1 MSNNDR
7 KLKEQAFR
15 ELRQGGPEGVKRKAK
30 RSRAKTVLL
39 ASALLAVA
47 AVATAGG
54 LTLKTLHNI
63 TNGKGAISFIETM
76 RNPRGEFPK
85 KDRVTVLLIG
95 KDYNWT
101 SKGMPSSKDSRS
113 DSIMLLSLDLNTR
126 KVSALSI
133 PRDTYV
139 EAPDGKRGKINGTY
153 ARGGEKL
160 LRATIADKLGV
171 TPDYF
176 IAVKTDG
183 VKTIVDK
190 LGGVEVET
198 LDPME
203 YNDSWGQLHV
213 ELPKGKQVINGTQA
227 IGFARY
233 RHVDPYVRTPDGKPI
248 YTGRK
253 DSQGNPIFQAR
264 HPRPVPTAED
274 GDPRRMARQQQ
285 LIRAMTAKAKS
296 FNNLFQ
302 LDDIVNTGLE
312 QIETDLDREQI
323 FALAALFRNIQPD
336 QMQSDSLRGEG
347 HVRGAWYFFLDED
360 KVRSQVD
367 WLIRGKEDA
376 ANSLTVVAVQNG
388 TKVPGAAS
396 KVMRR
401 LRQEGYDARNSGN
414 AQKATTDDLPA
425 TKVVYTKA
433 SVLPRAKRIASL
445 IGGGTL
451 VKDPQPDKTGMMGL
465 KRDEAID
472 IKIVLGRD
480 LAEQYGAQSAS
491 RH

>member
-15 ELRQGGPEGVKRKAK
+15 ELRQGGPEAVKQKARK
-30 RSRAKTVLL
+30 SRARTVARVVAL
-39 ASALLAVA
+39 AAAGAVA
-47 AVATAGG
+47 GVIG
-54 LTLKTLHNI
+54 LAWSKLHVI
-63 TNGKGAISFIETM
+63 TKGNPISIFDTIG
-76 RNPRGEFPK
+76 NPRGKFPG

-95 KDYNWT
+95 KDYNYN
-101 SKGMPSSKDSRS
+101 SKGMPSSKESRS
-113 DSIMLLSLDLNTR
+113 DSIMLLSLDLKN
-126 KVSALSI
+126 KKINALSI

-139 EAPDGKRGKINGTY
+139 RAPDGKTGKINGTY
-153 ARGGEKL
+153 ARGGQKL
-160 LRATIADKLGV
+160 LRETIASKLGV

-176 IAVKTDG
+176 VAIKPDAMKAV
-183 VKTIVDK
+183 VDK

-198 LDPME
+198 IDRME
-203 YNDSWGQLHV
+203 YNDSWGKLHV
-213 ELPKGKQVINGTQA
+213 DLPKGKQTINGTQA

-233 RHVDPYVRTPDGKPI
+233 RHADLYERTPDGMPI

-253 DSQGNPIFQAR
+253 DRQGNPIFKMR
-264 HPRPVPTAED
+264 HPVVHSEED
-274 GDPRRMARQQQ
+274 GDARRMARQQQ
-285 LIRAMTAKAKS
+285 LIRAMANKGKS
-296 FNNLFQ
+296 FGNLLQ
-302 LDDIVNTGLE
+302 LEKIVETGLA
-312 QIETDLDREQI
+312 QIETDMKDDQI
-323 FALAALFRNIQPD
+323 IALAALFRSIQPE
-336 QMQSDSLRGEG
+336 QMQGGSLPGEG
-347 HVRGAWYFFLDED
+347 HVRGTWFFFLDEE
-360 KVRSQVD
+360 KSRAMVD
-367 WLIRGKEDA
+367 WLIRGKEEA

-401 LRQEGYDARNSGN
+401 LREEGYDARNSGN
-414 AQKATTDDLPA
+414 AQKTTVDDLPA

-451 VKDPQPDKTGMMGL
+451 VKDPKPDKTGMMGL

-472 IKIVLGRD
+472 VKIVLGRD